1 MSRSIGL
8 IGVLLALT
16 AGAWLYMKQTQ
27 AVSPAGTA
35 NPRATVDVVGVRN
48 DLIAIANA
56 ERRHFAN
63 ENKYVSLDELRSN
76 GDISMPSNG
85 RGPWSYSSETSDTGF
100 RIVASYSGDSAAA
113 GPKTISIDETMQ
125 ITTE

>member
-1 MSRSIGL
+1 MSRTIGL
-8 IGVLLALT
+8 IGVLIALA

-56 ERRHFAN
+56 ERRHFAG

-76 GDISMPSNG
+76 GDISIPSNG

-100 RIVASYSGDSAAA
+100 RIVASYSGDSSAA
-113 GPKTISIDETMQ
+113 GPKTISIDETMK